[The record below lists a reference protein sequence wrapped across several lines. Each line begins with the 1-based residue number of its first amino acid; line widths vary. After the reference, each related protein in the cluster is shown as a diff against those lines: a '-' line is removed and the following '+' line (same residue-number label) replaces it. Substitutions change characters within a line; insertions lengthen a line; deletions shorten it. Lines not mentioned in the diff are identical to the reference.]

1 MNREQVKLVCDCF
14 YDIALQFKRLFKIE
28 QKTPSL
34 LCHSVA
40 RLNTMT
46 WIERVTANGTISDY
60 RVR

>member
-1 MNREQVKLVCDCF
+1 MNREQVKFLCDCF

-46 WIERVTANGTISDY
+46 WVERVTANGAIIDY